1 MTATPALPRGVYRLR
16 PVLGLSF
23 FVGFAVYGYFDAYA
37 VGHESA
43 VTTADEGSRYFSW
56 PGRVGYRERRLWSVL
71 PTRWM
76 PIPLSADGQTQCGGK
91 LHFKASTGFGG
102 LTLAARGL
110 RKPGVSPPRI
120 PGTDPV
126 SICTHLHTHTCTYV
140 HVSALL
146 QAQ

>member
-1 MTATPALPRGVYRLR
+1 MTATPTLPRGVYRLR

-76 PIPLSADGQTQCGGK
+76 PISLSASRQTQCGGK
-91 LHFKASTGFGG
+91 LHFKVSMRRFGW
-102 LTLAARGL
+102 
-110 RKPGVSPPRI
+110 PGGGSR
-120 PGTDPV
+120 PGRVEEHRRVAQRPAWNR
-126 SICTHLHTHTCTYV
+126 STHTLTRTYV
-140 HVSALL
+140 HVAALL